1 MAEELVE
8 HWIWCN
14 VYTKTVR
21 NVTNTLLSLYG
32 DFKKMQGCPKARQTE
47 KWVKEKVEP
56 YLETLEAGMD
66 IRTMDVAFRKKQED
80 LYGVKETPDEESFW
94 SDQISGQ
101 RVGFCD
107 GFVDRKWQ
115 AQANRRTRAK
125 EVMERMR
132 EKSEQEKRKM
142 EERMEV
148 PEEFDDNQNTAD
160 FEDKNYEL
168 QDEDKNPAKRGRV
181 LISSGSK
188 SNTGCLPPNYR
199 HIRTSVKSVRPE
211 YYTAIDRCIS
221 ELHMS
226 KEQSIGSTI
235 IFAKELFNLRWKTSE
250 EDDCVVDLDTVPD
263 KRAIRKMGNAREVL
277 ALASLVEKI
286 MSSEDRTTIVY
297 HDDGSK
303 KQGAGSFSVQ
313 GVTVDKK
320 WYPFPTLS
328 ISSETRENLSQL
340 KLTILNILSAVSGVS
355 SKDLWHRIDFTMTDS
370 TIHNMGVDN
379 LVSEALETDHVPS
392 HLLCQVHPACMFTR
406 CLQKLCKQID
416 TTIGPSKIFS
426 VFAVPLSDVQES
438 VLEQWINCLTRSVTF
453 TNHTSSHN
461 NLQYF

>member
-1 MAEELVE
+1 M
-8 HWIWCN
+8 WCN

-21 NVTNTLLSLYG
+21 NVSNTLLSLYSE
-32 DFKKMQGCPKARQTE
+32 FKKKQGAPKSRQTE
-47 KWVKEKVEP
+47 KWVKETLEP
-56 YLETLEAGMD
+56 YLESLEVGLD

-80 LYGVKETPDEESFW
+80 LYGVKETPDEEAFW
-94 SDQISGQ
+94 SDQICGQ

-115 AQANRRTRAK
+115 AQANRRTKDK
-125 EVMERMR
+125 EAMERRR
-132 EKSEQEKRKM
+132 EKSEQEKRKF

-148 PEEFDDNQNTAD
+148 PEEFDNNQNTAE

-168 QDEDKNPAKRGRV
+168 EGEDKNPTKKGRL
-181 LISSGSK
+181 LISSGST
-188 SNTGCLPPNYR
+188 SNTGSLPPNYR
-199 HIRTSVKSVRPE
+199 HIRTSVKCVRPE

-235 IFAKELFNLRWKTSE
+235 IVARELFNLCWKTSE
-250 EDDCVVDLDTVPD
+250 EDDSVVDLDTVPD
-263 KRAIRKMGNAREVL
+263 KSAIRKMGNAREVL

-286 MSSEDRTTIVY
+286 MSSDDRTTIVY

-320 WYPFPTLS
+320 WYPFPTLT

-355 SKDLWHRIDFTMTDS
+355 TKDLWHRIDFTMTDS

-379 LVSEALETDHVPS
+379 LVSEALDTDHIPS

-406 CLQKLCKQID
+406 CLQKLFKQID

-453 TNHTSSHN
+453 HPELSAHSK
-461 NLQYF
+461 F